1 MFRTIWSYFLPVKL
15 KEYASQNSGTVEIN
29 LVNGQKVLDTRTSN
43 YSYGSLQKI
52 LHTGLIAAGF
62 DKNVRSVLVLGMG
75 GGSVVPT
82 IREKFQSDA
91 HITLV
96 EIDEKIIE
104 IARNEFNI
112 ERFGKLEI
120 VHADALD
127 FVAKKSV
134 FYDVIIIDLF
144 IVNTI
149 PEVFT
154 QSDFLKNIAQKL
166 NPRGKLIYNTM
177 AETLSESTLGYIQHE
192 LSRNGL
198 RVSVLRNVNFSNH
211 LLIGTKGE

>member
-62 DKNVRSVLVLGMG
+62 DKNVRNVLVLGMG

-91 HITLV
+91 FITLV

-127 FVAKKSV
+127 FVAKNSV
-134 FYDVIIIDLF
+134 FYDVIIVDLF
-144 IVNTI
+144 IENII

-177 AETLSESTLGYIQHE
+177 AETLSERTLEHIQHE